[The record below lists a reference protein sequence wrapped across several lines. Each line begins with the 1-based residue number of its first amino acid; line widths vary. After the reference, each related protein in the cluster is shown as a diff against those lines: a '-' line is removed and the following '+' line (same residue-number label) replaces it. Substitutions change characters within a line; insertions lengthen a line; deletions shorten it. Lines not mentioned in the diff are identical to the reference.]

1 MAKMQSSMDV
11 QVASFDWDAANR
23 DKCQNHGVSIA
34 EIEATLQKPVAVFPD
49 PRHSRAEERFKAIG
63 TTPEDR
69 HVLIVFTLRA
79 RNGETFIRPISA
91 RYMHRKEITYYEG
104 AAAKLAD
111 R

>member
-1 MAKMQSSMDV
+1 MQSDMDMR
-11 QVASFDWDAANR
+11 VADFDWDAANR
-23 DKCQNHGVSIA
+23 DKCQKHGVSIV
-34 EIEATLQKPVAVFPD
+34 EIEDAFRTPIAVFPD

-63 TTPEDR
+63 TTAEDR

-79 RNGETFIRPISA
+79 RNSEMFVRPIGA
-91 RYMHRKEITYYEG
+91 RYMHRKEITYYEE